1 MPATMMHLAAGKE
14 LLPEGSDSF
23 LLGCILPD
31 CLDSC
36 REKKDHVHFR
46 DIPPENRLEA
56 LIRFGLG
63 LDLSCDFDFGVLF
76 HLYLDYLWDNGPQ
89 KAHRKSHGEENW
101 FLDYRKELARAGNRV
116 AQRRIWNEQV
126 WARLKNSE
134 KELYSGSI
142 SFPEED
148 ICAFLEFNAKWHT
161 TEILPESEIF
171 TDALVD
177 SFLNRSCK
185 AFTLFLRDFFPS
197 VYAAKRAVLP
207 QTGAL

>member
-1 MPATMMHLAAGKE
+1 MPATMMHLAAGWQ
-14 LLPEGSDSF
+14 LIPLHSDSF

-36 REKKDHVHFR
+36 REKKDKVHFR
-46 DIPPENRLEA
+46 DVPPENRLEK
-56 LIRFGLG
+56 LIEFASS
-63 LDLSCDFDFGVLF
+63 LDLSLDFDFGVLF

-116 AQRRIWNEQV
+116 AQRSQWAKEV
-126 WARLKNSE
+126 WARLRNPE
-134 KELYSGSI
+134 PFQGTI

-148 ICAFLEFNAKWHT
+148 IRAFLEFNATWHT
-161 TEILPESEIF
+161 TQILPESEIF

-177 SFLNRSCK
+177 AFLKRSCK
-185 AFTLFLRDFFPS
+185 AFALFLRDFLPK
-197 VYAAKRAVLP
+197 VYAEKREFFSQAASL
-207 QTGAL
+207 